1 MDEILAW
8 DYHTTID
15 PNTTEPYPDVQG
27 KSFWIPFRLKPQSEI
42 YVFEN
47 FSTTL

>member
-1 MDEILAW
+1 MAEILAW

-27 KSFWIPFRLKPQSEI
+27 RSFWIPFRLK
-42 YVFEN
+42 
-47 FSTTL
+47 L